1 MHFTC
6 RNSKLGIHLFRK
18 IVGKKAIGVFFT
30 VIFLLLPATLVA
42 GGNPEVGL
50 PKVDRLIKDRNYNE
64 AILELAT
71 YMNENPDDFDGAQR
85 RIKRII
91 EMRESYNAKALELL
105 LVLANEPTN
114 DEKKLNMIAY
124 LESLEKNPNSATRD
138 FILGTKAAAQFT
150 FYRAKFDEIMT
161 EGDAFIDQGLYV
173 EAARKFTEGYIF
185 YKQEF
190 DEETETVLLSQVN
203 TALGEIVSSIGTFA
217 DLQVSFTAAV
227 AEVERALAAGDI
239 FASEAAFTVLEAE
252 TARFGRMRNVVAASG
267 ILFTGTFSA
276 IQAKDNLVTENS
288 FLPFAYRFT
297 LGRKTAGRFEG
308 VLGAMDTQWNNMLDR
323 LDAAALKTVR
333 ETWLAGAALLESGNA
348 AGAVDTLDSTGRFAA
363 LGRKISSTAAVLTA
377 GPEIFGNREFTQK
390 TALYALLED
399 VAASFVTLA
408 GTYGTYLELGSRTV
422 RFIPAEALPDTI
434 RKAPSA
440 AVTAY
445 AAFAA
450 EFTGLSVAV
459 ENLRSSDSQ
468 DPVLIP
474 FLQEYEAFRQKL
486 LASLSTD
493 RLAVVRRSAGYQ
505 ETAVSVMLAEWQASW
520 TAANSLLEGAVPPG
534 GTIPV
539 FYPAES
545 IIAFNRLRSGI
556 LADSRSIASAVGVLG
571 RLPPGDL
578 ADAETASSIRKM
590 EEAAAALDALYSGA
604 ASAIARAN
612 SRILQANLARQESD
626 LRYTQAQAALKRL
639 DFQAARDNLQRARD
653 KVNQSLA
660 LQESAA
666 LRTDSD
672 ARIEKLGI
680 EITRVE
686 NESVV
691 REVRALI
698 TTGKNF
704 YYLGNFDQA
713 EQVFIQAKTRWG
725 VTNVEAN
732 PEITNWLDIINTALS
747 MKTGRTI
754 PVAAPLFPQMS
765 QILSSVNQLFIEGK
779 SLMSSGQRTAGI
791 GMLNIAKE
799 KLQQLQ
805 LVYPLNQDA
814 GELTL
819 RINQLIDPAAF
830 TEFFRQKVATVRATY
845 KTDKQTAYSDL
856 LDLYRINPE
865 YPGLKRLVDEVEIYL
880 GIQIPPPDPKAIARS
895 AELTRAAQKIYDAN
909 TRSQFQV
916 ALSQLDEAIKLNP
929 DNQTAIALKDR
940 VQTSSGGQSVA
951 VLSAGDEAKYQ
962 QAVQELQKGNK
973 ITASA
978 LVEQLLQNPKSRNSA
993 KIQDLKKRIDSQL

>member
-1 MHFTC
+1 
-6 RNSKLGIHLFRK
+6 
-18 IVGKKAIGVFFT
+18 VGKKVLGVFFT
-30 VIFLLLPATLVA
+30 VMFLLLPATLVA

-64 AILELAT
+64 AILELAS

-91 EMRESYNAKALELL
+91 DMRETYNAKAIELL
-105 LVLANEPTN
+105 LVLADEPTN

-124 LESLEKNPNSATRD
+124 LETLEKNPNQATRD
-138 FILGTKAAAQFT
+138 FILGTKSAAQFT

-161 EGDAFIDQGLYV
+161 EGDALIDQARYV

-190 DEETETVLLSQVN
+190 DEETESELLSRINSGLGGIISAISSLDEQLFTFTSAVN
-203 TALGEIVSSIGTFA
+203 ACEQALGSGSI
-217 DLQVSFTAAV
+217 AA
-227 AEVERALAAGDI
+227 AE
-239 FASEAAFTVLEAE
+239 EAYAVLENEMAQYS
-252 TARFGRMRNVVAASG
+252 RLRNTVAASG
-267 ILFTGTFSA
+267 ILFTATFA
-276 IQAKDNLVTENS
+276 DIQAKDKLATDNS

-297 LGRKTAGRFEG
+297 LGRKTSNRFEG
-308 VLGAMDTQWNNMLDR
+308 VLGSMDAQWNLVLDR
-323 LDAAALKTVR
+323 LDAASSKAAR
-333 ETWLAGAALLESGNA
+333 DSWLAGAALLDEGKVAEGLA
-348 AGAVDTLDSTGRFAA
+348 AIDTTGRFAV
-363 LGRKISSTAAVLTA
+363 LGRKQASFASSFTA
-377 GPEIFGNREFTQK
+377 GPEIYGNRDYLPAVNAYI
-390 TALYALLED
+390 ALE
-399 VAASFVTLA
+399 TLA
-408 GTYGTYLELGSRTV
+408 SEYASLGGRYGTYLDLKTRAEQFAIQTA
-422 RFIPAEALPDTI
+422 PADAI
-434 RKAPSA
+434 RKAPSPEVKAYTDIASEFDILAQSA
-440 AVTAY
+440 ADRKMPETA
-445 AAFAA
+445 
-450 EFTGLSVAV
+450 SPAV
-459 ENLRSSDSQ
+459 LAYSGE
-468 DPVLIP
+468 VG
-474 FLQEYEAFRQKL
+474 AFRQKL
-486 LASLSTD
+486 LDSIASE
-493 RLAVVRRSAGYQ
+493 RLAVIRKSALFQ
-505 ETAVSVMLAEWQASW
+505 QTAVTRILDLWNESW
-520 TAANSLLEGAVPPG
+520 SGAAALLDGTVPDG

-539 FYPAES
+539 YYPAES
-545 IIAFNRLRSGI
+545 IVAFNRLRTGI
-556 LADSRSIASAVGVLG
+556 NADSRSIDSALAILKK
-571 RLPPGDL
+571 LPAGEL
-578 ADAETASSIRKM
+578 ADTEVASSIRKI
-590 EEAAAALDALYSGA
+590 EEDAAALDALYSGA
-604 ASAIARAN
+604 AASIARAN

-626 LRYTQAQAALKRL
+626 LRYSQSQAALKRF

-653 KVNQSLA
+653 KINQSLG
-660 LQESAA
+660 LQESAV
-666 LRTDSD
+666 LRADSD
-672 ARIEKLGI
+672 AKIEKLGI
-680 EITRVE
+680 EITRIE

-713 EQVFIQAKTRWG
+713 EQVFIQAKTRWS

-732 PEITNWLDIINTALS
+732 PEVSNWIDIINTALS

-765 QILSSVNQLFIEGK
+765 QILSSVNQLYTEGK
-779 SLMSSGQRTAGI
+779 NLLGEGQRAAAVAA
-791 GMLNIAKE
+791 LSSAKE

-830 TEFFRQKVATVRATY
+830 TEFFKQKVAYVRTNY
-845 KTDKQTAYSDL
+845 KTEKQTSYSDL
-856 LDLYRINPE
+856 LDLYRINPD

-880 GIQIPPPDPKAIARS
+880 GIQIPPPDPKAVARS

-929 DNQTAIALKDR
+929 ENQTAIALKDR

>member
-6 RNSKLGIHLFRK
+6 RNSKLGIHLNRK
-18 IVGKKAIGVFFT
+18 IVGKKTIGVFFI
-30 VIFLLLPATLVA
+30 VFFLLLPATLVA
-42 GGNPEVGL
+42 GGNPEIGL

-91 EMRESYNAKALELL
+91 DMRVTYNERAIELL
-105 LVLANEPTN
+105 RILANEPTN
-114 DEKKLNMIAY
+114 DEKKLNMITY
-124 LESLEKNPNSATRD
+124 LESLEKNPNQATRD

-150 FYRAKFDEIMT
+150 YYRAKFDEIMT
-161 EGDAFIDQGLYV
+161 VGDELIDQGLFV
-173 EAARKFTEGYIF
+173 EATRKFNEGYIF

-190 DEETETVLLSQVN
+190 DEETESELLSRIN
-203 TALGEIVSSIGTFA
+203 AALGGIISSVASYA
-217 DLQVSFTAAV
+217 DLQSSFTAVAV
-227 AEVERALAAGDI
+227 ETERAVSATDI
-239 FASEAAFTVLEAE
+239 LASETAFALLETE
-252 TARFGRMRNVVAASG
+252 IARYSRIRNVVASSG
-267 ILFTGTFSA
+267 ILFASSFSG
-276 IQAKDNLVTENS
+276 IQAKDNLITENS

-297 LGRKTAGRFEG
+297 LGRKTSDRFEG
-308 VLGAMDTQWNNMLDR
+308 VLGAMDTQWNSVLDR
-323 LDAAALKTVR
+323 LDVVAEKAVR
-333 ETWLAGAALLESGNA
+333 NSWLQGTEQLA
-348 AGAVDTLDSTGRFAA
+348 AGNIPGALDFFRTSGRFASLGQKFA
-363 LGRKISSTAAVLTA
+363 LSSANFTAS
-377 GPEIFGNREFTQK
+377 PELFGNRTYIPR
-390 TALYALLED
+390 ANSYARLEIA
-399 VAASFVTLA
+399 AASFIVLGERNGA
-408 GTYGTYLELGSRTV
+408 YLDLKTRIDQYAPG
-422 RFIPAEALPDTI
+422 AALPDTI

-445 AAFAA
+445 TDFAA
-450 EFTGLSVAV
+450 EVSALSLIVSGFVAPKPV
-459 ENLRSSDSQ
+459 ELAE
-468 DPVLIP
+468 IP
-474 FLQEYEAFRQKL
+474 FVGEYNAFAQKL

-493 RLAVVRRSAGYQ
+493 RLAVVRSSARFQ
-505 ETAVSVMLAEWQASW
+505 ENSVARMLAEWQTSYDEA
-520 TAANSLLEGAVPPG
+520 TVLLEGTVPSG
-534 GTIPV
+534 STIPI
-539 FYPAES
+539 FYPVES
-545 IIAFNRLRSGI
+545 ITAFNKLRSGI
-556 LADSRSIASAVGVLG
+556 VADIKAVASAVNVLKK
-571 RLPPGDL
+571 LPRAEL
-578 ADAETASSIRKM
+578 ADTEIASSIRKM
-590 EEAAAALDALYSGA
+590 EEEVQLLDALYSGA

-626 LRYTQAQAALKRL
+626 LRYSQSQTALNRF

-653 KVNQSLA
+653 KINQSLA
-660 LQESAA
+660 LQESAI
-666 LRTDSD
+666 LRNDSD
-672 ARIEKLGI
+672 SRLEKLGAD
-680 EITRVE
+680 ITRIE

-732 PEITNWLDIINTALS
+732 PEVANWIAIINTALS

-765 QILSSVNQLFIEGK
+765 QILSSANQLFTQGK
-779 SLMSSGQRTAGI
+779 NLMSSGQRATAVGV
-791 GMLNIAKE
+791 LASAKE

-830 TEFFRQKVATVRATY
+830 TDFFRQKVAYVRTSY
-845 KTDKQTAYSDL
+845 KTERQTAYSDL
-856 LDLYRINPE
+856 LDLYRINPD
-865 YPGLKRLVDEVEIYL
+865 YPGINRLVDEVEIYL